1 MATVLDE
8 ADRILDMGFQRTLT
22 ALLDHLPKSRQT
34 LLFSATQTQSVTDL
48 ARLSLKDPV
57 HIGIEVSPV
66 SQSFLPQ
73 QLEQHYLLIELDKKL
88 DVLWSFIK
96 SHLQSKIIVFM
107 SSCNQVRFVYE
118 TFCKMHPG
126 VSLLQLQGKQKQA
139 ARLTMYQKFTA
150 TSHAVLLAT
159 DIAARGLDFPS
170 VDWVVQLDAPEDAD
184 TYIHRVGR
192 TARYESKGKGL
203 LFLLPS
209 EEEGMKAALE
219 LKGIEVS
226 KIKNR
231 QSKTQNIQ
239 LQLQNLCFQDPE
251 IKHLGQRVWFV
262 FLSLRYC
269 KICLHSWLVL
279 KAFVSYMRSV
289 YLHKDKSVFK
299 IEELPADLFAES
311 LGLPGTPKIKF
322 LSKEMAKQK
331 KKKNASRAV
340 EEEQPQPGGTVRTKY
355 DRMFE
360 RKNQNVLSSHY
371 SKLIEHESSSNDDD
385 DKSDDDEFI
394 TLKRADHDLP
404 ESSKM
409 LPPLDSSADLSKR
422 KLKLGKAKQ
431 AIAKNGVAKKLVFD
445 DDGKSHEIYEMADP
459 DAWYEAKGGLVGAK
473 KEGQLFA
480 QQEGLKMRVADVA
493 DKEEARNKKK
503 EKKRKRKEK
512 EKSVRFKILLLLFR
526 VVLKEVWF
534 IHTGFFFSLF
544 IL

>member
-1 MATVLDE
+1 
-8 ADRILDMGFQRTLT
+8 MGFQRTLT

-34 LLFSATQTQSVTDL
+34 LLFSATQTQSVADL
-48 ARLSLKDPV
+48 ARLSLKDPAQ
-57 HIGIEVSPV
+57 IGIEVSPL

-73 QLEQHYLLIELDKKL
+73 KLEQHYLLVELDKKL

-96 SHLQSKIIVFM
+96 THLQSKIIVFM
-107 SSCNQVRFVYE
+107 SSCNQVRFVFE

-126 VSLLQLQGKQKQA
+126 VSLLQLQGKQKQS
-139 ARLTMYQKFTA
+139 ARLTMYQRFTT
-150 TSHAVLLAT
+150 TSHAVLFAT

-209 EEEGMKAALE
+209 EEEGMKAGLQ

-231 QSKTQNIQ
+231 PSKTQNIQ
-239 LQLQNLCFQDPE
+239 NQLQNLCFQDPE

-262 FLSLRYC
+262 FLFSPGCNIAYIHDAR
-269 KICLHSWLVL
+269 SQ
-279 KAFVSYMRSV
+279 AFVSYMRSV

-322 LSKEMAKQK
+322 FSREMAKQK
-331 KKKNASRAV
+331 RKKNESRTV
-340 EEEQPQPGGTVRTKY
+340 EEEEEEQPGNGTVRTKY

-371 SKLIEHESSSNDDD
+371 SKLIEHDEPPTSNDDD
-385 DKSDDDEFI
+385 KSDDDDEFI

-404 ESSKM
+404 DESSKM
-409 LPPLDSSADLSKR
+409 LPPLDSSSDLSKR

-431 AIAKNGVAKKLVFD
+431 AIAKNGIAKKLVFD
-445 DDGKSHEIYEMADP
+445 DAGKSHEIYEMADP

-493 DKEEARNKKK
+493 DKQEARNKKRD
-503 EKKRKRKEK
+503 KKRKRKEK
-512 EKSVRFKILLLLFR
+512 EKEKSVRLLFPCSFEGGLVYSR
-526 VVLKEVWF
+526 R
-534 IHTGFFFSLF
+534 FSF
-544 IL
+544 SACRW